1 VEQSVCTIEVK
12 FGIVRVKLGGEAV
25 KDQRGNIQYCKV
37 TSGYRVA
44 RRCQVVASGVMW
56 KV

>member
-1 VEQSVCTIEVK
+1 MEQSVCIIEVK

-37 TSGYRVA
+37 RH
-44 RRCQVVASGVMW
+44 GVSCRGIVSRGGAKW
-56 KV
+56 